1 MAKKDP
7 TIPVYLIT
15 GFLDGGKTNFL
26 KYTLQEPYFNDGSH
40 SLLILTEEGEEEF
53 DAKILKKTRSSLV
66 IVNDETEL
74 TTDYLKSVQNLYAPE
89 RVLIEYNGM
98 WDLQKIL
105 TLELPK
111 FWMIYQIITIL
122 DGANFGL
129 YLDNI
134 KAQSMAFLMNTDMV
148 IFNRCR
154 KDTDLVRYQRT
165 VRSVNPRCTLVFE
178 DDRGNEVECPEP
190 DLPYSLETVPIEITD
205 EVWGSFF
212 LDLQE
217 HPDRYV
223 NKSIRFLLQIMQDKK
238 FPKNMF
244 VAGRR
249 AMTCC
254 EADIR
259 FLPYIFIYEKASSLP
274 NGGWAT
280 ITASMKWQ
288 FHEGYR
294 EEGPVFYVTDLKL
307 ANPPAKELITF

>member
-26 KYTLQEPYFNDGSH
+26 KYTLKEPYFNDGSR
-40 SLLILTEEGEEEF
+40 SLLILTEEGEEEI
-53 DAKILKKTRSSLV
+53 DAAFLKKTRSSLV
-66 IVNDETEL
+66 VLDNESDL
-74 TTDYLKSVQNLYAPE
+74 TTEYLQGLTKLYNPD
-89 RVLIEYNGM
+89 RVLVEWNGM

-105 TLELPK
+105 QLKLPK
-111 FWMIYQIITIL
+111 YWLMYQIITIL

-129 YLDNI
+129 YLNNL
-134 KAQSMAFLMNTDMV
+134 KSQSMALLMNTDMV

-154 KDTDLVRYQRT
+154 PDTDLVRYQRT
-165 VRSVNPRCTLVFE
+165 VRSVNARCTLVFE
-178 DDRGNEVECPEP
+178 DGKGNELECPEP
-190 DLPYSLETVPIEITD
+190 DLPYSLDTDPIEITD

-217 HPDRYV
+217 HPKRYV
-223 NKSIRFLLQIMQDKK
+223 NKSIRFLMQIMLDKS
-238 FPKNMF
+238 FPSNMF
-244 VAGRR
+244 VAGRK

-274 NGGWAT
+274 HAGWAT
-280 ITASMKWQ
+280 VTATMKWQ
-288 FHEGYR
+288 FHDGYQ

-307 ANPPAKELITF
+307 ANPPATELITF